1 MDKLLKVADLQAS
14 QSYSATSAADFDEHL
29 SQEFVLKNPVWDF
42 HCVSRN
48 LQRSKAEKE
57 QALLKYYNQ
66 IKMGEQIHLFC
77 LLLRNFTI
85 CFFYFSNCFDPNFPR
100 SLIGV

>member
-29 SQEFVLKNPVWDF
+29 SQQFMLKNPVWDF

-48 LQRSKAEKE
+48 LQRSKSDKE
-57 QALLKYYNQ
+57 QRLLKYYNQ
-66 IKMGEQIHLFC
+66 MKMGEQIHLFC

-85 CFFYFSNCFDPNFPR
+85 CFFLFFKLF
-100 SLIGV
+100 